1 VGCAVGG
8 AAGAGDRNDPGFPGR
23 ELIRP
28 KAGLPAM
35 LPDKLLRCVIAGNA
49 SIIPR
54 GAVLFVQYD
63 SECCLRQL

>member
-1 VGCAVGG
+1 
-8 AAGAGDRNDPGFPGR
+8 
-23 ELIRP
+23 
-28 KAGLPAM
+28 M

-54 GAVLFVQYD
+54 QVLFVQYD